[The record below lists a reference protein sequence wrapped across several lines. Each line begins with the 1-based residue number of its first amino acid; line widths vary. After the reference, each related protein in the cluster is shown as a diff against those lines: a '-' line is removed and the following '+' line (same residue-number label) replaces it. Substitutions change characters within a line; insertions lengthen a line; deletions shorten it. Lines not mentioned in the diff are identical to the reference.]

1 MTGYAIDIPG
11 DPIPKARPRVY
22 HGHGITPKRT
32 LDAEKRVRDAF
43 RARYPDSTPNDGPV
57 EISAVF
63 YMPKRG
69 RLDLDNLLK
78 LVMDALNG
86 LAYRDD
92 AQVVRFHAAKI
103 MPDQRVRGFRPGTMR
118 NRRAGDPLTHH
129 GEPYTPHTLISI
141 NQPLEGEQR

>member
-1 MTGYAIDIPG
+1 MTGFAITIPG

-22 HGHGITPKRT
+22 GGHGITPRRT

-43 RARYPDSTPNDGPV
+43 QARYPDSTPNDGPV

-69 RLDLDNLLK
+69 RPDLDNLLK

-92 AQVVRFHAAKI
+92 AQVMRFHATKI
-103 MPDQRVRGFRPGTMR
+103 TPDQHVPNDRTGGTR
-118 NRRAGDPLTHH
+118 KRRSGDPLTHH

-141 NQPLEGEQR
+141 NPPLEGEQQ